1 MLLCKKNI
9 GFIAADL
16 KVSGGGAQMMLIT
29 EYHRRGSLHDFLKE
43 NTIDTIQLVVMARSI
58 ASGLAHLHEPIN
70 GTHGKPCI
78 AHRDIKSR
86 NILVKTDGECC
97 IADFA
102 LAVRYDR

>member
-1 MLLCKKNI
+1 
-9 GFIAADL
+9 
-16 KVSGGGAQMMLIT
+16 MMLIT
-29 EYHRRGSLHDFLKE
+29 EYHKCGSLHDFLKE
-43 NTIDTIQLVVMARSI
+43 NTIDTTQLVVMARSI